1 MHWKTSMTLFSS
13 NDNNYFI
20 SIQNIL
26 SMNME
31 PTTKKK
37 YALNHVRKLARRYQ
51 TKINAAYREIDEH
64 VRSGRSG
71 KVTTPNYARE
81 VIAPLTCALA
91 EALPGREGSV
101 QDAVEVFGTDAYFLL
116 RIGGL
121 TIGGFSYP
129 GPKAAQIDFTIF
141 ARGKPWGRSIAV
153 TKFSRLVK
161 LVAELADFVE
171 PGKKKRYD
179 DIRRQGNTAAV
190 SDNSAAG
197 YQ

>member
-1 MHWKTSMTLFSS
+1 MTLFSS

-91 EALPGREGSV
+91 VRYRRLLPAPDRRAH
-101 QDAVEVFGTDAYFLL
+101 D
-116 RIGGL
+116 
-121 TIGGFSYP
+121 
-129 GPKAAQIDFTIF
+129 
-141 ARGKPWGRSIAV
+141 RGILV
-153 TKFSRLVK
+153 SR
-161 LVAELADFVE
+161 
-171 PGKKKRYD
+171 P
-179 DIRRQGNTAAV
+179 
-190 SDNSAAG
+190 
-197 YQ
+197 